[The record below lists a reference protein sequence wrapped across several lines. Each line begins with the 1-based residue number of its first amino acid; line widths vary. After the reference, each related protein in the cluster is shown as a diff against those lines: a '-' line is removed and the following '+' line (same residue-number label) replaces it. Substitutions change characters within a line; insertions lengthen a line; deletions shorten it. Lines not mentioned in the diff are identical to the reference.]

1 MFYKVRHWLWLA
13 IVMQHLDVLV
23 SINAKDFGFQ
33 KFMVSERFPVFLDE
47 LSLDSA
53 DLSSYAGL
61 RESTQKSHLFLSFS
75 EVSPVYRLRMHM
87 ERFHLPF
94 SSMKSIRSP
103 RHRGE
108 RGVSVFL
115 HSVFSARVGSSA
127 SLIR

>member
-94 SSMKSIRSP
+94 SSMKSIRKSQAQGGK
-103 RHRGE
+103 R
-108 RGVSVFL
+108 SKWF
-115 HSVFSARVGSSA
+115 FSQCIFS
-127 SLIR
+127 